1 MGIKR
6 GSITTSIVA
15 DGLVLNMDAAN
26 RVSTIPDTNTTKTF
40 NTVNTAV
47 SGTLSSTGMFDS
59 STVTPSLAYGGT
71 DNVIGSRNYPNEILG
86 DADRTISIW
95 CKTNSNTSTTYFPYQ
110 LGNTDSSFS
119 PTRSKFAPLV
129 NSGGA
134 QHLRIYRMNADSST
148 LDWSSTFPDVYITDG
163 NWHNLVVDY
172 SNLTSNIYVDGQ
184 LLGQCT
190 FSDALQTQ
198 VGFNIGRWAQA
209 GGFWVGNL
217 NNFLIYNRVLSTS
230 EVLHNYNALK
240 GRFGLS

>member
-6 GSITTSIVA
+6 GSITTSIVT
-15 DGLVLNMDAAN
+15 DGLVLNIDAAN
-26 RVSTIPDTNTTKTF
+26 RASTIPDINTTVTF

-59 STVTPSLAYGGT
+59 STVTPSLAYDGT

-86 DADRTISIW
+86 DADRTTSIW
-95 CKTNSNTSTTYFPYQ
+95 CKTNSNTSTGYFPYQ
-110 LGNTDSSFS
+110 LGNTDSSSS

-129 NSGGA
+129 NVSAA
-134 QHLRIYRMNADSST
+134 QTLRIYRMNADSST
-148 LDWSSTFPDVYITDG
+148 LDWSSTFSDVYITDG

-172 SNLTSNIYVDGQ
+172 SNLISNIYVDGQ

-209 GGFWVGNL
+209 SGRWVGNL
-217 NNFLIYNRVLSTS
+217 NNFLIYNRVLSPA

-240 GRFGLS
+240 GRFS